1 MIKLGFLEKKLE
13 YPRSLLTA
21 NHEEGFWFLVLVFL
35 GFFFFFGLVWFVFYN
50 S

>member
-35 GFFFFFGLVWFVFYN
+35 GFFFFFRFGLVCFL
-50 S
+50 